1 MLQFHGQPTFL
12 SAVHVISGHTPS
24 TCSKRAPKAIK
35 QRILRQN
42 EAILLPSPFLDKP
55 VVKDYACIYTFDFV
69 HFFLP
74 TGIHG
79 VVISSIHRLFVL
91 LY

>member
-1 MLQFHGQPTFL
+1 MLLVAILHQPVL
-12 SAVHVISGHTPS
+12 KGPQ
-24 TCSKRAPKAIK
+24 RLLK

-42 EAILLPSPFLDKP
+42 EAILLPSPFLDKQ
-55 VVKDYACIYTFDFV
+55 VVKDYACIYMFDFV